1 MSRNVVPV
9 LILLIVTCTSF
20 VCTERNWCASACTG
34 KASVK
39 DDGRCA
45 IIPEMTDCSDW
56 IFKSNITNVTLGNIF
71 LNSFTSSSNDS
82 NLNVSK
88 ANGLNIT
95 ISNIKFHYLQLQYKK
110 RLTTEA
116 SCHVFNISY
125 HSIDGISHNCI
136 WPEAVVGTAMEL
148 KYKAYNSDTTAV
160 DEGHYIFRVPNP
172 NRIEPENTSLRD
184 WEFFL
189 YVDISDSSHVTVRW
203 PVPPS
208 HFHVQY
214 YLLQFVSEKSETSVQ
229 VLESHLVHVSKRRK
243 QELYTFE
250 TDSLTG
256 KFYISVEIFHKNC
269 SGHSCYVSRS
279 PVFIIDNEFKSPLII
294 AAIGILILLPG
305 FLYVFHSW
313 RRFGALPSHKAP
325 VVLLIYK
332 RTMDTHFRVI
342 VALVMY
348 LRRYCHIRALIED
361 FDILSADTQDSSSWY
376 REAFSRVDAVMVI
389 SSPHHMENDKDK
401 AYYNV
406 NPAALSILEEKSKDA
421 ACTLK
426 LLSVILPYCNDKDI
440 PKEAQDLPKFRL
452 PQDLNSILW
461 FIRFGFRTSC
471 FSELEFYLFQS
482 QINGGA
488 CDYSRY
494 GKFLRDAVV
503 DANEESRRL
512 WAMLSEAQR
521 V

>member
-45 IIPEMTDCSDW
+45 IIPEMTD
-56 IFKSNITNVTLGNIF
+56 
-71 LNSFTSSSNDS
+71 
-82 NLNVSK
+82 
-88 ANGLNIT
+88 
-95 ISNIKFHYLQLQYKK
+95 LQLQYKK
-110 RLTTEA
+110 RLKTEA

-125 HSIDGISHNCI
+125 HSIGGISHNCL

-229 VLESHLVHVSKRRK
+229 VLESHLVHV
-243 QELYTFE
+243 
-250 TDSLTG
+250 
-256 KFYISVEIFHKNC
+256 N
-269 SGHSCYVSRS
+269 
-279 PVFIIDNEFKSPLII
+279 NEFKSPLII

-440 PKEAQDLPKFRL
+440 PKEAQDLPQFRL